1 MTVNTVERKRYFI
14 VERKRYFIVERK
26 RYFITHEELVK
37 TAKSVAENGRKMMKF
52 AEILSQHCVDKRFA
66 RDLIFY
72 ANQIPTVSTQ
82 LSIIANVHQ
91 GSSGDGDVTKILT
104 ENAENLMK
112 IVLQTMKAAEAVCV
126 KGLKAPEDSS
136 NSDATSAIVLAT
148 QWQRRLI
155 RQRQREIVDA
165 DRDDLGLR
173 RIEEHRPPKLTQ
185 IFKTDSV

>member
-1 MTVNTVERKRYFI
+1 MATSEWKLI
-14 VERKRYFIVERK
+14 MWK
-26 RYFITHEELVK
+26 THEELVK
-37 TAKSVAENGRKMMKF
+37 TARSVAENGRKMMKF

-91 GSSGDGDVTKILT
+91 GSSGDGDIPSNEEVFVWYKDKVTKILT

-185 IFKTDSV
+185 IFKTE